1 MKRILLFF
9 MLLSMS
15 ACATWKNVPERL
27 DKFVGE
33 AEEKVSGYSQS
44 DWEQSKQTYQEM
56 ISEFSEH
63 EDEYTQEEKGVVMKA
78 IGRYHGLLIVHSL
91 RDAWAFLKTMI
102 QILPDYWEGVKEV
115 FKEFLADK
123 KQEISDLVN
132 TLIDPEGINT
142 TIKGLV
148 DDWDN
153 LLDGVS
159 SEIESALEEYEYE
172 E

>member
-1 MKRILLFF
+1 MKRILFF
-9 MLLSMS
+9 FILLTMTS
-15 ACATWKNVPERL
+15 CATWKNVPERL
-27 DKFVGE
+27 DKFVAE
-33 AEEKVSGYSQS
+33 AEENVSNYSES
-44 DWEQSKQTYQEM
+44 DWEQSKQAYQNM
-56 ISEFSEH
+56 ISDYSEH
-63 EDEYTQEEKGVVMKA
+63 KEEYTPEERGVVMKA

-91 RDAWAFLKTMI
+91 RDAWEFLKTMVR
-102 QILPDYWEGVKEV
+102 ILPDYWEGVKEV
-115 FKEFLADK
+115 FREFLSDK